1 MARVANT
8 ATNVYSVA
16 GSIYPVTRYRSL
28 ALSASDRTMHWDEEM
43 K

>member
-16 GSIYPVTRYRSL
+16 GSVHPIPQSRAVHLRPHN
-28 ALSASDRTMHWDEEM
+28 ALE
-43 K
+43 

>member
-28 ALSASDRTMHWDEEM
+28 ALSTSDRAMHWNEEM

>member
-28 ALSASDRTMHWDEEM
+28 ALSTSTAQCTGMR